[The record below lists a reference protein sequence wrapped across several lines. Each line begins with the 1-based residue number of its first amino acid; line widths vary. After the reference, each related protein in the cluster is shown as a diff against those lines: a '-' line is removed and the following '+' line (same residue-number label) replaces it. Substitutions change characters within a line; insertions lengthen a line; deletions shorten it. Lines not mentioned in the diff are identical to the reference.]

1 MEHTGDDAYFNKFN
15 YRYFAL
21 IILDYL
27 WDTPNA
33 DMHKEA
39 ARRLS
44 RDSPKEWLTFF
55 NALFNDMHYCF
66 SSALE
71 GIELVHAVDFA
82 KPDENEQPIAA
93 FIRQTEERARVDVV
107 QRQSS
112 FLLDY
117 ASGLLLLLQHLAHAA
132 GEGLARQELAG
143 RVAGVLSM
151 LVDRLAGYMCVC
163 VCIYIYLYVFMYI
176 CIYVCMCICV
186 CV

>member
-39 ARRLS
+39 ARRLV
-44 RDSPKEWLTFF
+44 RDSPKDWLSFF

-71 GIELVHAVDFA
+71 G
-82 KPDENEQPIAA
+82 
-93 FIRQTEERARVDVV
+93 
-107 QRQSS
+107 
-112 FLLDY
+112 
-117 ASGLLLLLQHLAHAA
+117 
-132 GEGLARQELAG
+132 
-143 RVAGVLSM
+143 
-151 LVDRLAGYMCVC
+151 MCVC
-163 VCIYIYLYVFMYI
+163 VCMYI
-176 CIYVCMCICV
+176 CMYRYLYI
-186 CV
+186 